1 MMTLRSARK
10 ICNSLIKK
18 EYPGFVLLTDTLGP
32 QAYLSVWAL
41 GRERIEIAFSR
52 KLTGDNVQAN
62 VARYK
67 II

>member
-10 ICNSLIKK
+10 VCNSLIRSQ
-18 EYPGFVLLTDTLGP
+18 YPGFVLLTDTLGP
-32 QAYLSVWAL
+32 KAYLSVWARD
-41 GRERIEIAFSR
+41 RERIEIAFSR
-52 KLTGDNVQAN
+52 KLIGDNVQAN